1 MSKWTKFATSFYQN
15 KKRQNKN
22 YKFSQALTDA
32 SEVYKKGGG
41 DDKKGGNPQVGGEG
55 ETTTAAI
62 NRINEIIIDNLTKV
76 QVNTLIANLEEE
88 LTSNDESKY
97 EFADGT
103 NVSDVKQTI
112 DKKLNELRDK
122 LAQLEVPVGTPGE
135 EGPGTGAEGPGTEGP
150 GTGTGAEV
158 PGPGTGAEG
167 PGPGTGA
174 EGPGPGPGTVVAEGG
189 KKAKKSAKKGKKSA
203 KKGKKSAKKGGKK
216 ARKSAK
222 KRKC

>member
-1 MSKWTKFATSFYQN
+1 MSPWTKFATSFYR
-15 KKRQNKN
+15 KKKSTNKN

-135 EGPGTGAEGPGTEGP
+135 EGPGTGAEVPVVAEGP

-158 PGPGTGAEG
+158 PVVAEG

>member
-1 MSKWTKFATSFYQN
+1 MSTWTRFATSFYKN

-41 DDKKGGNPQVGGEG
+41 DDNKVGNPQVESENK

-62 NRINEIIIDNLTKV
+62 NRINEIIIDGLTKD
-76 QVNTLIANLEEE
+76 QVNDLIGKLEEE
-88 LTSNDESKY
+88 LKSNDESKY
-97 EFADGT
+97 EVADGT
-103 NVSDVKQTI
+103 TVLDVNQAI
-112 DKKLNELRDK
+112 ENKLNQLRDK
-122 LAQLEVPVGTPGE
+122 LAGPEEVSVSQGDGLDKPEGTVSLIQG
-135 EGPGTGAEGPGTEGP
+135 EGP
-150 GTGTGAEV
+150 V
-158 PGPGTGAEG
+158 
-167 PGPGTGA
+167 
-174 EGPGPGPGTVVAEGG
+174 EGG